1 MGLFSSSGLNATPS
15 TSTQQTVSP
24 YAQPY
29 VSDMLSK
36 AQALTDTAMPAY
48 QGQLTAGPSEL
59 QNQAWSGLSGLTLP
73 ASLQNAGNNLNDISN
88 KEQALTYTPNT
99 ITANEFNKAAAE
111 QYMNP
116 YIQKALDPQ
125 LAALQRQ
132 QQINQLGDMAKLTQ
146 AGAYGGSRQAI
157 LQGQNNYNLLA
168 QQAGLIGSGYNQAYN
183 QAAQQFN
190 ADQARNMQ
198 AQQLNQSGNQFA
210 ATYGLQG
217 LQAATQ
223 AQTAAANAGAQGA
236 QYGLAN
242 LQAQSK
248 AGADQQALNQQALN
262 AQYNEYL
269 RQLKYPQD
277 MLNLQKNIINGL
289 PATTTNTYSAKQSL
303 AQSAAGGISGVAGM
317 VKDLKA
323 AGMSIPAIAKYING
337 LTKNDPTATGGVTMD
352 ANGNYVYPTGPGG
365 QTPYDDN
372 GNLNPGFGFDE
383 NNNPVWV
390 SADYRE
396 PTSAATQADPNVIG
410 SDPNTVNDYWANQ
423 TIDTNSSEP
432 PPE

>member
-15 TSTQQTVSP
+15 TSQQQTVSP

-99 ITANEFNKAAAE
+99 ITANEFNKTAAE

-116 YIQKALDPQ
+116 YIQQALDPQ

-248 AGADQQALNQQALN
+248 AGADQQALSQQALN

-323 AGMSIPAIAKYING
+323 AGMSIPAISKYING
-337 LTKNDPTATGGVTMD
+337 LTKSDPTSTGGVTID

-365 QTPYDDN
+365 QSPYDDQ
-372 GNLNPGFGFDE
+372 GNLMPGFGYDE

-390 SADYRE
+390 SSDYRE
-396 PTSAATQADPNVIG
+396 PASANTTTPSNVIG
-410 SDPNTVNDYWANQ
+410 DDPTTVNNYWDSQ
-423 TIDTNSSEP
+423 TIDTNSDSNP
-432 PPE
+432 P

>member
-15 TSTQQTVSP
+15 TSQQQTVSP

-48 QGQLTAGPSEL
+48 GGQLTAGPSEL

-99 ITANEFNKAAAE
+99 ITANEFNKTAAE

-248 AGADQQALNQQALN
+248 AGADQQALSQQALN

-323 AGMSIPAIAKYING
+323 AGMSIPAISKYING
-337 LTKNDPTATGGVTMD
+337 LTKSDPTSTGGVTMD
-352 ANGNYVYPTGPGG
+352 ANGNYVYPTGPNG
-365 QTPYDDN
+365 QTPYDDQ
-372 GNLNPGFGFDE
+372 GNLNRGFGFDE

-390 SADYRE
+390 SADYVE
-396 PTSAATQADPNVIG
+396 PTSAATQANPNVIG
-410 SDPNTVNDYWANQ
+410 DSPSAVNDIWL
-423 TIDTNSSEP
+423 IKP
-432 PPE
+432 

>member
-15 TSTQQTVSP
+15 TSQQQTVSP

-48 QGQLTAGPSEL
+48 GGQLTAGPSEL

-99 ITANEFNKAAAE
+99 ITANEFNKTAAE

-248 AGADQQALNQQALN
+248 AGADQQALSQQALN

-323 AGMSIPAIAKYING
+323 AGMGMDAISKYINN
-337 LTKNDPTATGGVTMD
+337 LTKTSPTSTGGITID
-352 ANGNYVYPTGPGG
+352 KNGNYVYPTGPGG
-365 QTPYDDN
+365 QSPYDDN
-372 GNLNPGFGFDE
+372 GNLMPGFSYDE

-390 SADYRE
+390 SADYIE
-396 PTSAATQADPNVIG
+396 PSSPYNQPDTNVIG
-410 SDPNTVNDYWANQ
+410 DSPSAVNDYWANQ